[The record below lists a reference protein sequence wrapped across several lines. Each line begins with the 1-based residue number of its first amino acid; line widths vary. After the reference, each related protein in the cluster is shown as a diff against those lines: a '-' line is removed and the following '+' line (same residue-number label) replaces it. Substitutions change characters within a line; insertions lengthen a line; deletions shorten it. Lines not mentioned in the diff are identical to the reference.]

1 MNFSIIIYKILT
13 DGEPARRGY
22 SAKGSPWYGSL
33 LLLCEVAL
41 RYVARVKV
49 VLMVTKR
56 LFFIVLLMII
66 GCQPD
71 EMAAFGRPGQDRSIV
86 ESIIVGKSAESSQ
99 NNDQEKIS
107 DEQLDINK
115 NALLKDPNEL
125 IRIKA
130 ASLMLFSD
138 NPQARGFLIEIL
150 SQGKNSAARMAVCK
164 SLIQT
169 RTSKEPVLNKTE
181 FIQPLLGV
189 FDTDN
194 DAEAQLA
201 AEATL
206 IFEYEEIEELL
217 AKIVTDVERP
227 AKTRINAI
235 RALTL
240 RLTLRPDMNAT
251 IRLIR
256 LVDDP
261 VRQVADEAEKA
272 LHSLGIPVGTNPKM
286 REVIIRDLILKGR
299 DAFLRDWL
307 INQEA
312 QMRQL
317 RAELDSWQKSYLAL
331 LEKTYR
337 SINDDTERGNF
348 LVEYLGSP
356 KADVKLWALGQ
367 VSQWMQGTN
376 PNLPKELEPI
386 LISLI
391 SDQDKVVRRKT
402 AELLALMRTLN
413 SASPLLAQLKVE
425 TDEQVK
431 GQLLDALGWV
441 CFYALSPSASFKVSP
456 EIRQQAL
463 NEAEIFLSDKD
474 TDRAQIGA
482 RVMKKLLERNGL
494 EPEVVD
500 KKLNSLVER
509 YNRLK
514 DEPDEALQGGLLN
527 AMAALVARDSA
538 CKAKAEKLFKTFF
551 MEALSSKRDIVRETA
566 VDGLSYIDE
575 TETLTTLRRKGFA
588 DDPSPNVINKLI
600 ELARRIGGK
609 EDLNWLSGKLGANSE
624 SKLAWQAMLR
634 IFNDSEIDL
643 LKKWMDELTGDRSRI
658 SDVQKIA
665 FLKIVESKAIGDDK
679 LKVFEKLAELLY
691 RTGQFEQA
699 ADYFERLRKSTKNI
713 EEEKVISSKL
723 LDAYL
728 KWPNLEL
735 ASELIENH
743 LSEGDLDPNDVIM
756 QSINN
761 YLNNPPA
768 GTDRNPLLKVLIG
781 IESPS
786 QRPRWREQIRYWTD
800 RLRKIEDPNKPEMPV
815 N

>member
-1 MNFSIIIYKILT
+1 MGI
-13 DGEPARRGY
+13 
-22 SAKGSPWYGSL
+22 
-33 LLLCEVAL
+33 
-41 RYVARVKV
+41 
-49 VLMVTKR
+49 KR
-56 LFFIVLLMII
+56 LFLIVLLMII
-66 GCQPD
+66 GCQPN
-71 EMAAFGRPGQDRSIV
+71 EMEAFGLSHRGAGQDRSII

-99 NNDQEKIS
+99 QDDQAKTL

-138 NPQARGFLIEIL
+138 NPQAREFLINEVL

-164 SLIQT
+164 ALIQT
-169 RTSKEPVLNKTE
+169 RSSKEPVPNKTD
-181 FIQPLLGV
+181 FIQPLLGI

-217 AKIVTDVERP
+217 AGIVTDIEKP

-261 VRQVADEAEKA
+261 VRQVANEAEKA
-272 LHSLGIPVGTNPKM
+272 LHSLGIPIGTNPKM

-317 RAELDSWQKSYLAL
+317 RAELDSWQKSYLSL

-337 SINDDTERGNF
+337 SINDDTERGDF

-463 NEAEIFLSDKD
+463 NEAEVFLSDKD
-474 TDRAQIGA
+474 TGKAQIGA
-482 RVMKKLLERNGL
+482 RVMKKLLERDGL
-494 EPEVVD
+494 EPEEVD

-509 YNRLK
+509 YIRLK
-514 DEPDEALQGGLLN
+514 DEPDEILQGGLLN
-527 AMAALVARDSA
+527 AMAALVAKDST
-538 CKAKAEKLFKTFF
+538 CKAKAEKLFKPFF
-551 MEALSSKRDIVRETA
+551 LEALNSKKDIVRETA

-634 IFNDSEIDL
+634 IFNDSDIDL
-643 LKKWMDELTGDRSRI
+643 LKKWVDELTGDRSRI

-665 FLKIVESKAIGDDK
+665 FLKIMESKAIGEEK
-679 LKVFEKLAELLY
+679 LKVYEKLAELLY

-699 ADYFERLRKSTKNI
+699 ADYFERLRKSTKNV
-713 EEEKVISSKL
+713 EEEKVISSKI
-723 LDAYL
+723 LDSYL
-728 KWPNLEL
+728 RWPNLEL
-735 ASELIENH
+735 ASDLIENH

-756 QSINN
+756 QSIDN
-761 YLNNPPA
+761 YLNNPPT
-768 GTDRNPLLKVLIG
+768 GTDRNPLLKVIIG
-781 IESPS
+781 IENSS

-800 RLRKIEDPNKPEMPV
+800 RFGKIEDPNKPEMPV